1 MTLRKKFSMLV
12 FGCTILT
19 AFVICSISY
28 IQLKKSI
35 ENSIDSEI
43 VAIGVGQVDK
53 ISEWRK
59 SKEAAIYALSGY
71 LANNDA
77 SVAILQQATLAGR
90 FELGYFGSS
99 KGDMLQSDPN
109 DVLPPGYDPRQRP
122 WYKDA
127 EQSSKVIFTSPYVG
141 ASTGNLMI
149 TAAQSVMQNGQRIGV
164 AGADINLDDVTR
176 GVLDVELAG
185 EGKAYLANKSGIVLA
200 DRNKDNY
207 NKSVQQV
214 FGYQLSDLRNGELVS
229 VNGVLVAKFDVPQS
243 NWTVVFELDR
253 DAVMAP
259 LTKLLFTLVPA
270 AVIVALVI
278 SLIIS
283 VISSKL
289 LAGIGQVSK
298 ALEEISKGEGD
309 LTKRIEVDSK
319 DEVGLLAAHFNSFLE
334 TLSGLISDIKTM
346 STSLNSLAQD
356 SKVQSQQS
364 SQELN
369 VQLNEITMVATAV
382 NQLATATQEIAM
394 NAENTAGASRQAAD
408 NTNEGSR
415 IVSGSQH
422 EIKNLAAEV
431 HNASEIITNL
441 DGHVQGISSILLTIQ
456 DIAEKTN
463 LLALNAAIEAARA
476 GEQGRG
482 FAVVA
487 DEVRLLSQRTQSSTE
502 EIREKIEGLSSV
514 TSSVVSSMQRST
526 GIADGAVKEAA
537 AAATAL
543 SSILES
549 VQNISDMA
557 MQIASAAEEQ
567 NIVTNDISQNS
578 VSIQDISHRLS
589 DEAHKTADGAES
601 LAQLAERLEHHISR
615 FKV

>member
-1 MTLRKKFSMLV
+1 MLV
-12 FGCTILT
+12 FGCAVLT
-19 AFVICSISY
+19 AFVVCSISY
-28 IQLKKSI
+28 MQLKSSI
-35 ENSIDSEI
+35 ERSIDNEI
-43 VAIGVGQVDK
+43 VAIGTGQVEK
-53 ISEWRK
+53 IGEWRK
-59 SKEAAIYALSGY
+59 SKEAAVYALSNY

-90 FELGYFGSS
+90 FELGYFGSA

-109 DVLPPGYDPRQRP
+109 DILPPGYDPRKRP

-127 EQSSKVIFTSPYVG
+127 EQSNNVIFTSPYVG

-149 TAAQSVMQNGQRIGV
+149 TAAQSVMKGGQRIGV
-164 AGADINLDDVTR
+164 AGADINLDDVTK
-176 GVLDVELAG
+176 GVLDVKLAG

-200 DRNKDNY
+200 DSNKDNY
-207 NKSVQQV
+207 NKTVKEV
-214 FGYQLSDLRNGELVS
+214 FGYPLQDLSNGELISINGKLVS
-229 VNGVLVAKFDVPQS
+229 KFDVPNS
-243 NWTVVFELDR
+243 NWTVVFELDKE
-253 DAVMAP
+253 AVMAP
-259 LTKLLFTLVPA
+259 LTKLFFTLVPA
-270 AVIVALVI
+270 AIFVALVI

-289 LAGIGQVSK
+289 LAGISQVSS

-309 LTKRIEVDSK
+309 LTKRIEVDSR
-319 DEVGLLAAHFNSFLE
+319 DEVGQLAAHFNSFLG

-346 STSLNSLAQD
+346 SASLNGLAHN
-356 SKVQSQQS
+356 SKTHSQQS
-364 SQELN
+364 RKELH
-369 VQLNEITMVATAV
+369 VQLDEITMVATAV
-382 NQLATATQEIAM
+382 NQLSTATQEIAL
-394 NAENTAGASRQAAD
+394 NAENTAGASREAAQ

-415 IVSGSQH
+415 IVNGSQD

-441 DGHVQGISSILLTIQ
+441 DVHVQGISSILLTIQ

-502 EIREKIEGLSSV
+502 EIREKIEGLNSV
-514 TSSVVSSMQRST
+514 TSNVVSSMQRST
-526 GIADGAVKEAA
+526 RIADGAVSEASAA
-537 AAATAL
+537 ASAL
-543 SSILES
+543 SSILDA
-549 VQNISDMA
+549 VQKISDMA

-567 NIVTNDISQNS
+567 NIVTTEISKNS
-578 VSIQDISHRLS
+578 LSIQDISNRLS
-589 DEAHKTADGAES
+589 DEANKTAEGAES
-601 LAQLAERLEHHISR
+601 LAQLADRLEHQIAR

>member
-1 MTLRKKFSMLV
+1 MLV
-12 FGCTILT
+12 FGCAVLT
-19 AFVICSISY
+19 AFVVCSISY
-28 IQLKKSI
+28 MQLKSSI
-35 ENSIDSEI
+35 ERSIDNEI
-43 VAIGVGQVDK
+43 VAIGTGQVEK
-53 ISEWRK
+53 IGEWRK
-59 SKEAAIYALSGY
+59 SKEAAVYALSNY

-90 FELGYFGSS
+90 FELGYFGSA

-109 DVLPPGYDPRQRP
+109 DILPPGYDPRKRP

-127 EQSSKVIFTSPYVG
+127 EQSNNVIFTSPYVG

-149 TAAQSVMQNGQRIGV
+149 TAAQSVMKGGQRIGV
-164 AGADINLDDVTR
+164 AGADINLDDVTK
-176 GVLDVELAG
+176 GVLDVKLAG

-200 DRNKDNY
+200 DSNKDNY
-207 NKSVQQV
+207 NKTVKEV
-214 FGYQLSDLRNGELVS
+214 FGYPLQDLSNGELISINGKLVS
-229 VNGVLVAKFDVPQS
+229 KFDVPNS
-243 NWTVVFELDR
+243 NWTVVFELDKE
-253 DAVMAP
+253 AVMAP

-270 AVIVALVI
+270 AIFVALVI

-289 LAGIGQVSK
+289 LAGISQVSS

-309 LTKRIEVDSK
+309 LTKRIEVDSR
-319 DEVGLLAAHFNSFLE
+319 DEVGQLAAHFNSFLG

-346 STSLNSLAQD
+346 SASLNGLAHN
-356 SKVQSQQS
+356 SKTHSQQS
-364 SQELN
+364 RKELH
-369 VQLNEITMVATAV
+369 VQLDEITMVATAV
-382 NQLATATQEIAM
+382 NQLSTATQEIAL
-394 NAENTAGASRQAAD
+394 NAENTAGASREAAQ

-415 IVSGSQH
+415 IVNGSQD

-441 DGHVQGISSILLTIQ
+441 DVHVQGISSILLTIQ

-502 EIREKIEGLSSV
+502 EIREKIEGLNSV
-514 TSSVVSSMQRST
+514 TSNVVSSMQRST
-526 GIADGAVKEAA
+526 RIADGAVSEASAA
-537 AAATAL
+537 ASAL
-543 SSILES
+543 SSILDA
-549 VQNISDMA
+549 VQKISDMA

-567 NIVTNDISQNS
+567 NIVTTEISKNS
-578 VSIQDISHRLS
+578 LSIQDISNRLS
-589 DEAHKTADGAES
+589 DEANKTAEGAES
-601 LAQLAERLEHHISR
+601 LAQLADRLEHQIAR

>member
-1 MTLRKKFSMLV
+1 MTLRRKFSMLV
-12 FGCTILT
+12 FGCAVLT
-19 AFVICSISY
+19 AFVVCSISY
-28 IQLKKSI
+28 MQLKSSI
-35 ENSIDSEI
+35 ERSIDNEI
-43 VAIGVGQVDK
+43 VAIGTGQVEK
-53 ISEWRK
+53 IGEWRK
-59 SKEAAIYALSGY
+59 SKEAAVYALSNY

-90 FELGYFGSS
+90 FELGYFGSA

-109 DVLPPGYDPRQRP
+109 DILPPGYDPRKRP

-127 EQSSKVIFTSPYVG
+127 EQSNNVIFTSPYVG

-149 TAAQSVMQNGQRIGV
+149 TAAQSVMKGGQRIGV
-164 AGADINLDDVTR
+164 AGADINLDDVTK
-176 GVLDVELAG
+176 GVLDVKLAG

-200 DRNKDNY
+200 DSNKDNY
-207 NKSVQQV
+207 NKTVKEV
-214 FGYQLSDLRNGELVS
+214 FGYPLQDLSNGELISINGKLVS
-229 VNGVLVAKFDVPQS
+229 KFDVPNS
-243 NWTVVFELDR
+243 NWTVVFELDKE
-253 DAVMAP
+253 AVMAP

-270 AVIVALVI
+270 AIFVALVI

-289 LAGIGQVSK
+289 LAGISQVSS

-309 LTKRIEVDSK
+309 LTKRIEVDSR
-319 DEVGLLAAHFNSFLE
+319 DEVGQLAAHFNSFLG

-346 STSLNSLAQD
+346 SASLNGLAHN
-356 SKVQSQQS
+356 SKTHSQQS
-364 SQELN
+364 RKELH
-369 VQLNEITMVATAV
+369 VQLDEITMVATAV
-382 NQLATATQEIAM
+382 NQLSTATQEIAL
-394 NAENTAGASRQAAD
+394 NAENTAGASREAAQ

-415 IVSGSQH
+415 IVNGSQD

-441 DGHVQGISSILLTIQ
+441 DVHVQGISSILLTIQ

-502 EIREKIEGLSSV
+502 EIREKIEGLNSV
-514 TSSVVSSMQRST
+514 TSNVVSSMQRST
-526 GIADGAVKEAA
+526 RIADGAVSEASAA
-537 AAATAL
+537 ASAL
-543 SSILES
+543 SSILDA
-549 VQNISDMA
+549 VQKISDMA

-567 NIVTNDISQNS
+567 NIVTTEISKNS
-578 VSIQDISHRLS
+578 LSIQDISNRLS
-589 DEAHKTADGAES
+589 DEANKTAEGAES
-601 LAQLAERLEHHISR
+601 LAQLADRLEHQIAR

>member
-1 MTLRKKFSMLV
+1 MLV
-12 FGCTILT
+12 FGCAVLT
-19 AFVICSISY
+19 AFVVCSISY
-28 IQLKKSI
+28 MQLKSSI
-35 ENSIDSEI
+35 ERSIDNEI
-43 VAIGVGQVDK
+43 VAIGTGQVEK
-53 ISEWRK
+53 IGEWRK
-59 SKEAAIYALSGY
+59 SKEAAVYALSNY

-90 FELGYFGSS
+90 FELGYFGSA

-109 DVLPPGYDPRQRP
+109 DILPPGYDPRKRP

-127 EQSSKVIFTSPYVG
+127 EQSNNVIFTSPYVG

-149 TAAQSVMQNGQRIGV
+149 TAAQSVMKGGQRIGV
-164 AGADINLDDVTR
+164 AGADINLDDVTK
-176 GVLDVELAG
+176 GVLDVKLAG

-200 DRNKDNY
+200 DSNKDNY
-207 NKSVQQV
+207 NKTVKEV
-214 FGYQLSDLRNGELVS
+214 FGYSLQDLSNGELISINGKLVS
-229 VNGVLVAKFDVPQS
+229 KFDVPNS
-243 NWTVVFELDR
+243 NWTVVFELDKE
-253 DAVMAP
+253 AVMAP

-270 AVIVALVI
+270 AIFVALVI

-289 LAGIGQVSK
+289 LAGISQVSS

-309 LTKRIEVDSK
+309 LTKRIEVDSR
-319 DEVGLLAAHFNSFLE
+319 DEVGQLAAHFNSFLG

-346 STSLNSLAQD
+346 SASLNGLAHN
-356 SKVQSQQS
+356 SKTHSQQS
-364 SQELN
+364 RKELH
-369 VQLNEITMVATAV
+369 VQLDEITMVATAV
-382 NQLATATQEIAM
+382 NQLSTATQEIAL
-394 NAENTAGASRQAAD
+394 NAENTAGASREAAQ

-415 IVSGSQH
+415 IVNGSQD

-441 DGHVQGISSILLTIQ
+441 DVHVQGISSILLTIQ

-502 EIREKIEGLSSV
+502 EIREKIEGLNSV
-514 TSSVVSSMQRST
+514 TSNVVSSMQRST
-526 GIADGAVKEAA
+526 RIADGAVSEASAA
-537 AAATAL
+537 ASAL
-543 SSILES
+543 SSILDA
-549 VQNISDMA
+549 VQKISDMA

-567 NIVTNDISQNS
+567 NIVTTEISKNS
-578 VSIQDISHRLS
+578 LSIQDISNRLS
-589 DEAHKTADGAES
+589 DEANKTAEGAES
-601 LAQLAERLEHHISR
+601 LAQLADRLEHQIAR